1 MLHSIDTS
9 NIALVHRYDEIPYD
23 ALPHRATHPSR
34 LASVATFVGHLA
46 PRAESCSLLEVG
58 CNDGANLIPMAVSL
72 PGARFVG
79 CDLSPRAIEQG
90 RRTISALGL
99 TNIVLVE
106 ADLATLAS
114 EHGEFDFIVAHGVY
128 SWVPAP
134 VRDALFALAAERLAP
149 DGILYVSFN
158 VLPGCRVR
166 QAAWDILHHHV
177 DHIESAK
184 ARLDAARQL
193 ARLIADGGA
202 ATLESD
208 QAVRAELRAIAQR
221 SDSEL
226 CHDDL
231 AVPNEPVLFHSFAEH
246 AERHDLRYLAE
257 AELPTMDFTAASSE
271 AQAFLA
277 TLEPVAREQY
287 LDFVRLRRFRQSLL
301 VRQRAPADPREPS
314 QRVRGMH
321 ASATFEL
328 ARAAAA
334 GGVHKLARKVD
345 PAAGGG
351 GPVRKLLDELVARQP
366 ATVEIA
372 SLKRRFDFGS
382 LSRSVEVLLAEAY
395 RAGIVELHVQ
405 PPALT
410 IEPTERP
417 IASPL
422 ARLQSRTSDRVTT
435 LLHVPVAIADAN
447 ALKLLPLVDGT
458 RDRAALAAAVANL
471 ALNIGSSRAGDFVDY
486 ALQKFARLGLLVAG
500 DSMAH

>member
-1 MLHSIDTS
+1 LPANRPALLLLAHSD
-9 NIALVHRYDEIPYD
+9 
-23 ALPHRATHPSR
+23 LPA
-34 LASVATFVGHLA
+34 
-46 PRAESCSLLEVG
+46 
-58 CNDGANLIPMAVSL
+58 
-72 PGARFVG
+72 
-79 CDLSPRAIEQG
+79 
-90 RRTISALGL
+90 
-99 TNIVLVE
+99 
-106 ADLATLAS
+106 
-114 EHGEFDFIVAHGVY
+114 
-128 SWVPAP
+128 
-134 VRDALFALAAERLAP
+134 
-149 DGILYVSFN
+149 
-158 VLPGCRVR
+158 
-166 QAAWDILHHHV
+166 
-177 DHIESAK
+177 
-184 ARLDAARQL
+184 
-193 ARLIADGGA
+193 
-202 ATLESD
+202 
-208 QAVRAELRAIAQR
+208 
-221 SDSEL
+221 
-226 CHDDL
+226 
-231 AVPNEPVLFHSFAEH
+231 
-246 AERHDLRYLAE
+246 
-257 AELPTMDFTAASSE
+257 
-271 AQAFLA
+271 
-277 TLEPVAREQY
+277 
-287 LDFVRLRRFRQSLL
+287 
-301 VRQRAPADPREPS
+301 

-447 ALKLLPLVDGT
+447 ALKVLPLVDGT